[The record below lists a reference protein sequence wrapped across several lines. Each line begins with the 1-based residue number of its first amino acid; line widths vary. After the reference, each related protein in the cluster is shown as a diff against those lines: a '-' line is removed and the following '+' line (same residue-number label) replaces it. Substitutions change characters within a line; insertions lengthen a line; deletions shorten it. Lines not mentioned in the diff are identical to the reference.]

1 MEGPTEVADL
11 LGFVPMDHL
20 LSVTS
25 VSLLV
30 RRGEQIVSHTITTSS
45 VQPPGFRH
53 LSCIPGARS
62 YPRSHPSGREDPG
75 REKL

>member
-1 MEGPTEVADL
+1 MEEPTEVADL

-45 VQPPGFRH
+45 VQP
-53 LSCIPGARS
+53 A
-62 YPRSHPSGREDPG
+62 PRVQAFELHPWC
-75 REKL
+75 

>member
-1 MEGPTEVADL
+1 MEESTEVADL
-11 LGFVPMDHL
+11 LGFVPTGHL

-25 VSLLV
+25 IFLLV
-30 RRGEQIVSHTITTSS
+30 GRGEQIVSYTITTSS

-53 LSCIPGARS
+53 SSCVPGPRS
-62 YPRSHPSGREDPG
+62 YPRSHPRGRDDPG